1 IRPGEGTPHQPL
13 SGHPESKAMTVL
25 KVIGDLAIVL
35 ALIATAISLQLL
47 NKTVRA
53 LSSDV
58 LAVRADIARLE
69 AEPARSPPGGPG
81 GPRVGPGARSS
92 QHADRTVV
100 SQQVLRGGRSVGSL
114 FCLFFFV
121 SASEARAPS
130 GSLSPTLRRSART
143 IRPGRKHL
151 MHISQPFYYYRF
163 FY

>member
-1 IRPGEGTPHQPL
+1 
-13 SGHPESKAMTVL
+13 MTVL

-47 NKTVRA
+47 IKTVRA

-58 LAVRADIARLE
+58 LAVREDIARLE
-69 AEPARSPPGGPG
+69 AELARRPPGAPPEHARGPGGPARARGGPG
-81 GPRVGPGARSS
+81 GPRVGPEGRSS

-121 SASEARAPS
+121 SASEARAPR
-130 GSLSPTLRRSART
+130 GSLSPTLPRSART
-143 IRPGRKHL
+143 LRPGRKHL